1 VDAVGK
7 TMENEKPHQN
17 VDSRKPIRKEN
28 GERTGKVTD
37 YKVSELR
44 AMNIMETLCGGVT
57 RPTDVKWVMGPIGP
71 RSPKSSILKLV
82 DTLGACPFQF
92 LRACL
97 PQKPAAATVVVPYTA
112 FHIAAPGRHIGFLK
126 SFVDVLF
133 LPSVPA
139 LSVFVNTVFLFL
151 LNHFQSPR
159 PVARTPLS
167 RCSSTVTRCW
177 RCTRTSWWKPSAAAL
192 RETP

>member
-1 VDAVGK
+1 MSRLAATALALLAGSLMAEAAVGNLRVKMPGAPLTRQGKCVTCRTLVDAVGK

-82 DTLGACPFQF
+82 DKLGACPFQF
-92 LRACL
+92 LLACL

-112 FHIAAPGRHIGFLK
+112 FHIAAPGRHILNAFNIGF
-126 SFVDVLF
+126 
-133 LPSVPA
+133 
-139 LSVFVNTVFLFL
+139 
-151 LNHFQSPR
+151 
-159 PVARTPLS
+159 
-167 RCSSTVTRCW
+167 
-177 RCTRTSWWKPSAAAL
+177 
-192 RETP
+192 